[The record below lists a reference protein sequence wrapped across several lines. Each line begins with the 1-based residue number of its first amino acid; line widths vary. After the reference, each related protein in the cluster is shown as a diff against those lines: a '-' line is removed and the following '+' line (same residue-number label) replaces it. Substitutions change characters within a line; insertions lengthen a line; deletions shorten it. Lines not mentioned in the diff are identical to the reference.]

1 MVLTNFVTVAG
12 VTVEIVAKKSV
23 TVAAGSVVPVVVVV
37 GVTSV
42 TVDEKVTVEV
52 DKTVVVYKVAVG

>member
-1 MVLTNFVTVAG
+1 LVLTNFVTVAG